1 MNSFF
6 QYFFVIA
13 SLFLSLRFLYYKF
26 FKAKDKSCDTDC
38 DCH

>member
-1 MNSFF
+1 MNSFI
-6 QYFFVIA
+6 QYFLVIA
-13 SLFLSLRFLYYKF
+13 CLFLSFRFLYNKY